1 MKELFRSDVPEW
13 MIVSSK
19 NAVTKF
25 KANVICNAEDVV
37 EGLPPD
43 GLDPNTIV
51 FFLEEKG
58 KDDTIVEMY
67 NRKEI
72 ENIEIEGQYKSFT
85 I

>member
-19 NAVTKF
+19 NSVTKF
-25 KANVICNAEDVV
+25 KANIICNAEDVV

-43 GLDPNTIV
+43 GLDPDTIV
-51 FFLEEKG
+51 FFLEQKG
-58 KDDTIVEMY
+58 TDETMVDMY
-67 NRKEI
+67 SRNDI
-72 ENIEIEGQYKSFT
+72 ENIEIVGQYKSFP